1 MPCPPAALVAALAVV
16 DVGQIEG
23 RILGGHGARAVP
35 GRVAA
40 GQPQDIRTMTRRPSS
55 PASARQG

>member
-16 DVGQIEG
+16 DVGQIEDG
-23 RILGGHGARAVP
+23 SSVGHGARAVP

-40 GQPQDIRTMTRRPSS
+40 GQPQDIRTMTSS
-55 PASARQG
+55 PEFTGEPRQG